1 MPREKPWHKMTAGE
15 RESTVQDAVSV
26 IRRDYYDD
34 VKGVADNIM
43 ERLKEE
49 YESDVRGEQ
58 LREVL
63 IESMH
68 ETIDAQG
75 RVMYTFSAKLGLLVT
90 ENAGA
95 YIEDYGPEGAVMEGD
110 LNWSALMFAAME
122 RDVYEELDRRGFDVN
137 DPESFFEEE

>member
-75 RVMYTFSAKLGLLVT
+75 RVMYTFQAKLGLLVT
-90 ENAGA
+90 DNAGT
-95 YIEDYGPEGAVMEGD
+95 YLEEYGAEGALLGD
-110 LNWSALMFAAME
+110 DINWSALMFAAME

-137 DPESFFEEE
+137 DPESFFEED